1 MIMTLFFKIWNRVE
15 IQSGSLNKKMLLLK
29 WKSLYRDRLVIHSN
43 FNFGKSFS
51 FHFDA
56 SHSTVHIGNG
66 LEVRDH
72 FEVRSGN
79 NGKLNIGDKV
89 FFNNGCSVHCLTEI
103 SIGNNNQ
110 FGEGVKMYD
119 HNHQYKE
126 SGKLISEQGYSFGAI
141 KIGNNCWI
149 GSNVIILKDVEIGD
163 NVVIGAGCIIHKSV
177 PAGTVVVNH
186 QSLDFIKYRD

>member
-1 MIMTLFFKIWNRVE
+1 MTLFFKIWNRFE
-15 IQSGSLNKKMLLLK
+15 FQCRLLNKKMLLLK
-29 WKSLYRDRLVIHSN
+29 WKSLYRDRLIIHSN
-43 FNFGKSFS
+43 FYFGKSCS

-56 SHSTVHIGNG
+56 SHSSVHIGNG

-72 FEVRSGN
+72 FEVRSGK
-79 NGKLNIGDKV
+79 NGKVSIGDKV

-103 SIGNNNQ
+103 LIGNNNQ

-126 SGKLISEQGYSFGAI
+126 INKLISEQGYSSGAI

-149 GSNVIILKDVEIGD
+149 GSNVIILKNVTIGD
-163 NVVIGAGCIIHKSV
+163 NVVIGAGCIIHKSIPSGMIV
-177 PAGTVVVNH
+177 TNQ
-186 QSLDFIKYRD
+186 QSLEFKKYRD